1 MCCAT
6 GSFTQIRRPVIVD
19 TDSSTDDYVALLYLL
34 RHPDIDVRA
43 ITVAN
48 GMTHVKWGMEN
59 VRRLLSLVGR
69 TDIPV
74 AGGPEKPL
82 AGQHTF
88 PASWRTFLDIAPRLI
103 LPRARPATKGPTAPE
118 LICQQVAAGDG
129 PLTYI
134 GLGPLTNLALAL
146 QADPGLAARLDTILI
161 CGGAINVPG
170 AVHEEI
176 HSNPNTVAEWNFYI
190 DPLAADIVFNSGGR
204 LVLIPMDV
212 THVHGPHPLLF
223 NRDFIDRL
231 AASARG
237 RVSKTMLRL
246 IRFSRL
252 MAPQH
257 QATPVWDAVAAAIAV
272 DPTIG
277 CDWRDLA
284 LHIATEPEAVAGQTV
299 VDAARPANVRVCLA
313 GNQAAF
319 EAAYLTMVTGDE
331 S

>member
-6 GSFTQIRRPVIVD
+6 DSRPVIVD
-19 TDSSTDDYVALLYLL
+19 TDLSTDDYVALLYLL
-34 RHPDIDVRA
+34 RHPAIDVRA

-48 GMTHVKWGMEN
+48 GIVHVKWGVEN
-59 VRRLLSLVGR
+59 ARRLLALVGR

-82 AGQHTF
+82 AGQHAF
-88 PASWRTFLDIAPRLI
+88 PASWRIFLDVVPRLMF
-103 LPRARPATKGPTAPE
+103 PRTRPAPGGLTAPE
-118 LICQQVAAGDG
+118 LICQQIAASDG
-129 PLTYI
+129 PLTFI
-134 GLGPLTNLALAL
+134 ELGPLTNLALAL
-146 QADPGLAARLDTILI
+146 QADPALAARLDTILI

-176 HSNPNTVAEWNFYI
+176 PSNPNTVAEWNFYV
-190 DPLAADIVFNSGGR
+190 DPLAADIVFNSGAR

-237 RVSKTMLRL
+237 RASKAMLRL

-257 QATPVWDAVAAAIAV
+257 PATPVWDAVAAAIAV

-284 LHIATEPEAVAGQTV
+284 LHVATEPEAVAGQTV
-299 VDAARPANVRVCLA
+299 VDADKPANARVCLA

-319 EAAYLTMVTGDE
+319 ETAYLTIVTGDE
-331 S
+331 A

>member
-6 GSFTQIRRPVIVD
+6 ESVTHMRRPVIVD
-19 TDSSTDDYVALLYLL
+19 TDLSTDDCVALLYLL
-34 RHPDIDVRA
+34 RHPDVDVRA
-43 ITVAN
+43 ITVVN
-48 GMTHVKWGMEN
+48 GMAHVRWGLEN

-82 AGQHTF
+82 AGQHAF
-88 PASWRTFLDIAPRLI
+88 PASWRIFLDIVPRLMF
-103 LPRARPATKGPTAPE
+103 PRARASAKGPTASE
-118 LICQQVAAGDG
+118 LICQQAVAGDG
-129 PLTYI
+129 SLAYI

-146 QADPGLAARLDTILI
+146 QADPTLAARLDTVVI

-170 AVHEEI
+170 GVHEEI
-176 HSNPNTVAEWNFYI
+176 HSNPNTVAEWNFYV
-190 DPLAADIVFNSGGR
+190 DPLAADIVFKSGIR
-204 LVLIPMDV
+204 PVLIPMDV
-212 THVHGPHPLLF
+212 THVYGPHPLLF

-231 AASARG
+231 AAVARG
-237 RVSKTMLRL
+237 RASKTMLRL

-257 QATPVWDAVAAAIAV
+257 PATPVWDAVAAAIAV

-299 VDAARPANVRVCLA
+299 VDADKPANARVCLA
-313 GNQAAF
+313 GDQAAF
-319 EAAYLTMVTGDE
+319 ETAYLTIVTGDE
-331 S
+331 A